1 MNIVADGLRNHRH
14 NTGITLQKTARRMGV
29 SYTAVARSLGDGED
43 TQSRNWSEIRFVY
56 RMLRAFGLSHET
68 AVDQRLGDLFD
79 LDALGEEWGD
89 G

>member
-1 MNIVADGLRNHRH
+1 MIVANGLKAHRQ
-14 NTGITLQKTARRMGV
+14 NENITLQKTARRMNV

-43 TQSRNWSEIRFVY
+43 TQARNWSEIRFIY

-79 LDALGEEWGD
+79 LDALAEEWD